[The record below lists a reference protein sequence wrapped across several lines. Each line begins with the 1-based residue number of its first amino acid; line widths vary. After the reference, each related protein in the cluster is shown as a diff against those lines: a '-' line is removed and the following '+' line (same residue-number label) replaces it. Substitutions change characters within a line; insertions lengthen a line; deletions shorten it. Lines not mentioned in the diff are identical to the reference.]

1 MEVENECYDNEFLE
15 KISILV
21 VDDDTS
27 SLLITYELLKKE
39 NFKVV
44 TVKNANEALS
54 TLQINENSFDL
65 VIIAVRMPVMNGL
78 QLQQQIT
85 NGFNIPVVLISD
97 DKSECGIIQG
107 FENGAV
113 FLMVKPISQNDVHEL
128 WQYAI
133 MQRKKKNR
141 GKQGIVQENTNEEI
155 VAENVT
161 PPPKKTRLVWTEY
174 LHNKFLEAI
183 TILGL
188 KITAPIDTSRKLIPK
203 SRIGNARKAIQLA
216 ATSTQQLMTENSN
229 SVTAQND
236 ELVAPFQRDPKD
248 KMFADMLNYH
258 LSREYREYRD
268 RMNNFYSIMN
278 SNMQITNAFNNVQ
291 SSTIMENNNIEEGT
305 NLSFVDGNNQYQQA
319 YFPWVDH
326 TLDQASLSYIL

>member
-27 SLLITYELLKKE
+27 SLLITSELLKKE

-65 VIIAVRMPVMNGL
+65 VIIEVRVPVMNGL

-107 FENGAV
+107 FESGAV

-133 MQRKKKNR
+133 MQRKKKKNR

-155 VAENVT
+155 VAENLIT
-161 PPPKKTRLVWTEY
+161 PPKKTRLVWTEY

-188 KITAPIDTSRKLIPK
+188 KITAPIDTSRKPISK

-229 SVTAQND
+229 SVTAHND

-248 KMFADMLNYH
+248 KIFTDMLSYH
-258 LSREYREYRD
+258 LSREYRD
-268 RMNNFYSIMN
+268 RINNFYSIMN
-278 SNMQITNAFNNVQ
+278 SNMQITNASNNVQ
-291 SSTIMENNNIEEGT
+291 SSIMENNNIEEGT